1 MTRQLRALVL
11 IIALALVA
19 GISSYLTTISASR
32 EPDPRPLP
40 ALADGLSPGA
50 ATARQEFADR
60 VRARFPIGSTE
71 RALMLE
77 LWSEGFEHP
86 GDASKHWASLDRRG
100 PPCARN
106 WTVTW
111 TTDEAGHLTAIDGT
125 YIPSC

>member
-1 MTRQLRALVL
+1 VTRQLRALVL

-19 GISSYLTTISASR
+19 GISSYLTTISAR
-32 EPDPRPLP
+32 DAPDPRPLP
-40 ALADGLSPGA
+40 ALADGLSPA
-50 ATARQEFADR
+50 ATIARQEFADR
-60 VRARFPIGSTE
+60 VRTRFPIGSAE

-77 LWSEGFEHP
+77 LWFEGFQHP
-86 GDASKHWASLDRRG
+86 GDASKQWASLDRHG

-111 TTDEAGHLTAIDGT
+111 ATDDSGHLTAIDGT